1 MDIKSFATITN
12 LHFRATELRVMNVW
26 VTFHLALLFKKK
38 QNKTL
43 LTSSTQSTETI
54 NYLKQM

>member
-26 VTFHLALLFKKK
+26 VTFHLALLFKK